1 VDRSRKNDLTSD
13 EKLIPRIVMSVFIV
27 QTYVVK
33 AEKRAEFEPALQEFI
48 EFKERNTELFSGL
61 RSWKLY
67 RQEFGAVGGMYI
79 EMWEFENM
87 EEMARVNNRIF
98 SDKGMKRIQNG
109 FLLLVDPA
117 TFSVNIWVPVA

>member
-1 VDRSRKNDLTSD
+1 
-13 EKLIPRIVMSVFIV
+13 MSVFIV